1 MAVGDASS
9 GQIQVISATFSSDLI
24 LSSVQILADLNSHT
38 SAIWRLVS
46 LYSSTINGSSSVLLA
61 SASADNTVKIWNT
74 TDWSLVLTYTGH
86 TRDVYDVRMLD
97 ESTNLV
103 ASGSDDYTIHIW
115 NAIPSL
121 YNSSPQA
128 LRVITTDSGLKCLKY
143 LPMPFGYLA
152 SGHLNGNIYLWD
164 YMTGSK
170 MFTLSGHTAQVNDFE
185 LMLNDP
191 QSPLLASSSGDK
203 SIIIWDLMSMSLLYK
218 LTSHTSQVY
227 GLDTLTNEFGDVLLA
242 SGSVDTTLNIWNIT
256 AVVANV
262 KNKNGGSQNS
272 SIYLLKT
279 LSNHTS
285 PIYRSLDTLNKQ
297 QQQSFV
303 ISGSVDKS
311 IKVWQVDSTTND
323 NNNELLFTLPSS
335 LQIRALVNLDNFD
348 ASDYNA
354 SSYIGNRL
362 NKIFLSSHYSHVIS
376 RDNT

>member
-1 MAVGDASS
+1 
-9 GQIQVISATFSSDLI
+9 
-24 LSSVQILADLNSHT
+24 
-38 SAIWRLVS
+38 
-46 LYSSTINGSSSVLLA
+46 
-61 SASADNTVKIWNT
+61 
-74 TDWSLVLTYTGH
+74 
-86 TRDVYDVRMLD
+86 
-97 ESTNLV
+97 
-103 ASGSDDYTIHIW
+103 
-115 NAIPSL
+115 
-121 YNSSPQA
+121 
-128 LRVITTDSGLKCLKY
+128 
-143 LPMPFGYLA
+143 MPFGYLA

-191 QSPLLASSSGDK
+191 QSPLFSSSSGDK

-362 NKIFLSSHYSHVIS
+362 NKIFLSSHYSQCV
-376 RDNT
+376 NA